1 MLFKSAAF
9 IALASTVFGA
19 SVQLTAQGDDI
30 NTPVTFNANGLTLN
44 DGSVATIDIDEPSG
58 FATVDGK
65 YLLISP
71 SPAQIV
77 FVGSQGE
84 ASKDFG
90 VVDGLF
96 RNGPSSD
103 NTVFYACPAT
113 TGFAV
118 SKVNSDGCKQVKLV
132 VGGAA
137 PAPSSEAPAPAPSSE
152 APAPAPSSEAPAPSS
167 EAPVTSSKAD
177 NAGTATVTEA
187 STVTSSIISCE
198 NDKCSATQPEVLS
211 HNGAGNLAVGAGA
224 AVFAGI
230 AALL

>member
-9 IALASTVFGA
+9 VALASTVFGA

-30 NTPVTFNANGLTLN
+30 NTPVTFNSKGLTLN
-44 DGSVATIDIDEPSG
+44 DGSVATVDIDEPSG

-90 VVDGLF
+90 VTDGLF
-96 RNGPSSD
+96 RSGPSGD
-103 NTVFYACPAT
+103 NTVFYACPAD
-113 TGFAV
+113 TGYAV
-118 SKVNSDGCKQVKLV
+118 SKVNADGCKQVKLV
-132 VGGAA
+132 VGGASQSSAAASSA
-137 PAPSSEAPAPAPSSE
+137 PVESSAAPSSAPAKSSAAPSS
-152 APAPAPSSEAPAPSS
+152 APVSSEAKPTGN
-167 EAPVTSSKAD
+167 TS
-177 NAGTATVTEA
+177 TVTKS
-187 STVTSSIISCE
+187 STVTSSIVSCE
-198 NDKCSATQPEVLS
+198 DEKCTATPPEVVTN
-211 HNGAGNLAVGAGA
+211 NGAGNLAVGAGA
-224 AVFAGI
+224 AALAGV